1 MKTSIFKRGVSVFMA
16 MLMCLSALVGIGTTT
31 AFAAGTESEV
41 YMISFPRDGDANYGG
56 TWGHRNLQYMN
67 GWSSGESSY
76 TTVRAM
82 GTFES
87 NICYCIEPGVPLN
100 IGDKLTDWDENFW
113 DNYPSSYNHTIA
125 PDDIKLFIGRIM
137 QYGYTG
143 TISTDWRSQNEGA
156 DKLAHAVAT
165 QLLIWETVVGERD
178 ADFNKVST
186 GGYDAVLDQ
195 ISADHPLRSQIMRYY
210 NSIASSVQTHS
221 KLPSFLSRSAGRAQ
235 NIELE
240 WDGEKYTATLTDTNN
255 VLSNYSFQANKA
267 GIRFSVSGNKLTIT
281 ADEAPSGTVSITA
294 SKNNS
299 NRRGVITWSDGRFGP
314 DGSLQDVVT
323 YAQSVSDPITGYLN
337 IKVSYGSAKIV
348 KTSEDG
354 KVEGITFR
362 IQGNGIDKT
371 VTTGAG
377 GEVQIDNLTP
387 GTYTVTEQAYDK
399 YEPQESR
406 QVVVVSGR
414 TATVTFNNT
423 LRRGDLVVTKTAED
437 GLTEGI
443 KFHLS
448 GTSLSGIAVDEY
460 AVTDS
465 TGKAYFNDVL
475 IGSGYTLEE
484 VDTAIRYVVPDS
496 QTAAVEWNKVTQ
508 KSFDNRLKKW
518 NATVT
523 KSDAETGS
531 AQGDASLAGAVYG
544 VYNGEELIDT
554 YTTDASGSFTTK
566 YYVCGD
572 DWSIREITPSEGYL
586 LDETSHH
593 VGAEAKLYTVEYNST
608 ELSVNEQVIK
618 GNIAII
624 KHTDNGETQIE
635 TPETGATFEVF
646 LKSAGS
652 YEAAKETE
660 RDTLICDE
668 NGFAQTKDMPYG
680 VYTVHQTSGWDGRE
694 LMADFD
700 VFISKDAQTYRYL
713 INNSNFESYLK
724 IVKVDAETGK
734 PIPYAGAGF
743 QLYRPDGSQITQT
756 FTYPT
761 VTTLDTFYTNDEGYL
776 ITPESLEYGTGY
788 SLVEVEA
795 PFGYVRNSDPVY
807 FDVTADN
814 ATEENAVVVVEVVKE
829 NMAQKGVIKVS
840 KTGEVFAS
848 VTESDGVYQPVYEV
862 QGLPGAVYEITAV
875 EDIYTLDGTLRYSA
889 GEVVATVTTDE
900 TGSAQT
906 EPLYLGKFAVKEITA
921 PYGMTLNEEIRT
933 VELTYAGQEI
943 EITETATSFYNERQK
958 ATLSLLKAVEQN
970 GTFDIGG
977 NGEITAVT
985 FGLYAAED
993 LTAADGTVIPADGLL
1008 EIVSVNENGS
1018 AACMTDLPFGS
1029 YYLKEIATDSHY
1041 ILSDEK
1047 YPVVFEYA
1055 GQDTALV
1062 EIKANEGKAIDND
1075 LIYGEIHGLKKDE
1088 DGNALGGALIGLF
1101 RADETEFTAEN
1112 ALMTA
1117 TSAEDGSF
1125 YFTRIPYGNWIVRE
1139 IEAPTGFV
1147 LSDTVYP
1154 ATVNEDGAV
1163 IEVEIENIRIR
1174 GSVQLTKVDKD
1185 YPDNKLAGAEFEVY
1199 ADSNGNQELDDGD
1212 EKLGTLSEVSTGI
1225 YEMTDLVYG
1234 GYFVKETK
1242 APEGFYLDE
1251 NAYYFAITEH
1261 GATVTVK
1268 NEAGKGFV
1276 NAAQVGSLKI
1286 TKTSSDGKVQGFSF
1300 RVTGP
1305 NGYEQ
1310 VFTTD
1315 ENGEILIEGLRIGDY
1330 TVSEVSDNASAAY
1343 VLPAD
1348 KTASV
1353 FEGSV
1358 TKVEMHNELRDTP
1371 KTGDD
1376 SNPALWLALM
1386 GISALGAVACGVV
1399 CFKTK
1404 KKKETKE

>member
-221 KLPSFLSRSAGRAQ
+221 KLPSFLSRSSGRAQ

-608 ELSVNEQVIK
+608 ELAVNEQVIK

-624 KHTDNGETQIE
+624 KHTDDGETQIE
-635 TPETGATFEVF
+635 TPETGAEFEVF

-660 RDTLICDE
+660 RDTLTCDE
-668 NGFAQTKDMPYG
+668 NGFAQTKEMPYG
-680 VYTVHQTSGWDGRE
+680 IYTVHQTSGWDGRE

-743 QLYRPDGSQITQT
+743 QIYRPDGSQITQT

-761 VTTLDTFYTNDEGYL
+761 VTTIDTFYTNDAGYL

-814 ATEENAVVVVEVVKE
+814 ATEENAVVVVEVIKE

-889 GEVVATVTTDE
+889 GEAVATVTTDE

-958 ATLSLLKAVEQN
+958 ATLSLLKAMEQN
-970 GTFDIGG
+970 GTFNIGG

-1251 NAYYFAITEH
+1251 NAYYFAVTEH
-1261 GATVTVK
+1261 GATVTVE

>member
-67 GWSSGESSY
+67 GWSSGESNH

-465 TGKAYFNDVL
+465 TGKAYFIDVL

-554 YTTDASGSFTTK
+554 YTTDVSGSFTTK

-608 ELSVNEQVIK
+608 ELAVNEQVIK

-624 KHTDNGETQIE
+624 KHTDDGETQIE
-635 TPETGATFEVF
+635 TPETGAAFEVF

-660 RDTLICDE
+660 RDILTCDE

-761 VTTLDTFYTNDEGYL
+761 VTTIDTFYTNDEGYL
-776 ITPESLEYGTGY
+776 ITPESLEYGAGY

-814 ATEENAVVVVEVVKE
+814 ATEENAVVVIEVVKE

-848 VTESDGVYQPVYEV
+848 VTESAGVYQPVYEV
-862 QGLPGAVYEITAV
+862 QGLFGAVYEITAV

-943 EITETATSFYNERQK
+943 EITETATNFYNERQK
-958 ATLSLLKAVEQN
+958 AVLSLLKAMEQN
-970 GTFDIGG
+970 GTFGIGG

-1075 LIYGEIHGLKKDE
+1075 LIYGEIHGLKKNE
-1088 DGNALGGALIGLF
+1088 DGNALGGSLIGLF
-1101 RADETEFTAEN
+1101 RADETEFTAES

-1125 YFTRIPYGNWIVRE
+1125 YFTRVPYGNWIVRE

-1163 IEVEIENIRIR
+1163 IEVEIENVRIR

-1199 ADSNGNQELDDGD
+1199 ADSNGNQELDGED

-1261 GATVTVK
+1261 GATVTVE

-1286 TKTSSDGKVQGFSF
+1286 AKTSSDGKVQGFSF
-1300 RVTGP
+1300 RITGP

-1386 GISALGAVACGVV
+1386 GISALGAAACGVV

>member
-16 MLMCLSALVGIGTTT
+16 MLMCLSALVGIGTTK

-210 NSIASSVQTHS
+210 NSIASSVQIHS

-294 SKNNS
+294 SKDNS

-423 LRRGDLVVTKTAED
+423 LRRGDLIVTKTAED

-544 VYNGEELIDT
+544 VYNGEDLIDT
-554 YTTDASGSFTTK
+554 YTTDASGRFTTK

-608 ELSVNEQVIK
+608 ELAVNEQVIK

-624 KHTDNGETQIE
+624 KHTDDGETQIE
-635 TPETGATFEVF
+635 TPETGAEFEVF

-660 RDTLICDE
+660 RDILTCDE

-743 QLYRPDGSQITQT
+743 QIYRPDGSQITQT

-958 ATLSLLKAVEQN
+958 AALSLLKAMEQN
-970 GTFDIGG
+970 GTFNIGG

-1047 YPVVFEYA
+1047 YPVVFEYT

-1125 YFTRIPYGNWIVRE
+1125 YFTRVPYGNWVVRE

-1163 IEVEIENIRIR
+1163 IEVEIENIRIC

-1212 EKLGTLSEVSTGI
+1212 EKLGRLSEVSTGI

-1251 NAYYFAITEH
+1251 NAYYFSITEH
-1261 GATVTVK
+1261 GATVTVE

-1300 RVTGP
+1300 RITGP

-1386 GISALGAVACGVV
+1386 GISALGAAVCGVV
-1399 CFKTK
+1399 CFKNK